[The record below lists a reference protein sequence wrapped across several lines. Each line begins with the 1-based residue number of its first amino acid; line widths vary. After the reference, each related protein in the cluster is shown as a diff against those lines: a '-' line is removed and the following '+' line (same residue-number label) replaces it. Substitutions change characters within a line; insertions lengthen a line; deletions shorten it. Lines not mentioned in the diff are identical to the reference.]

1 MDKISAFFVRSAQ
14 QRAQMY
20 NFRKTSL
27 FLYKIPHM
35 YSAQNKT
42 ERLNI
47 SKSLFFAYTGYQIR
61 KERDE
66 RKQ

>member
-1 MDKISAFFVRSAQ
+1 MDKISAFFILQQSAKT
-14 QRAQMY
+14 Y
-20 NFRKTSL
+20 NFRKTL
-27 FLYKIPHM
+27 FFLYKIPHM